1 MVNQTGPKSVQTAKP
16 VVAGIF
22 DIITGAGVL
31 LTLSA
36 LTIFGLILG
45 AFTFPFIG
53 FIVPILGIP
62 GLVIGFLSIIGG
74 IYATQRQQWSW
85 ALAGSIAAALA
96 SNVLGI
102 IALILVAVSR
112 DEFSDG

>member
-1 MVNQTGPKSVQTAKP
+1 MVNQTGPKSVPTAKP

-53 FIVPILGIP
+53 
-62 GLVIGFLSIIGG
+62 LSC
-74 IYATQRQQWSW
+74 RFS
-85 ALAGSIAAALA
+85 GSP
-96 SNVLGI
+96 VW
-102 IALILVAVSR
+102 
-112 DEFSDG
+112 